1 MMDNK
6 VLSFKQ
12 KIELYDDMI
21 KYFKNIE
28 SSKSNDVHVN
38 GLISRLKKWGRELK
52 VRENYYDVQLVSK
65 LRKKYCHNC
74 ELEFDVLYRVQ
85 LDQKKIWVFICE
97 NCVNVLKPLNKFYKY
112 GGTWKK

>member
-21 KYFKNIE
+21 QYFKNIE

-38 GLISRLKKWGRELK
+38 DLISRLKKWGRELK
-52 VRENYYDVQLVSK
+52 VRENYYDV
-65 LRKKYCHNC
+65 
-74 ELEFDVLYRVQ
+74 
-85 LDQKKIWVFICE
+85 
-97 NCVNVLKPLNKFYKY
+97 
-112 GGTWKK
+112 